1 MTRIH
6 IPPIK
11 CQGIKSKL
19 VPWIRDIVQWK
30 DRGRWVEPFVG
41 SGVVGFNIAPQYAL
55 FCDTNP
61 YIIAFYSA
69 LKTGELTPGQVR
81 EYLVSAG
88 KKLSQ
93 YGKEYYY
100 EVRERFNTTYQPLD
114 FLVLNRSCFN
124 GVIRFNRQGK
134 FNVPFG
140 HKVERFSK
148 AYITKIV
155 NQVEFVYKQAQLCRW
170 TFLCQDFRQTLA
182 DIRIDDVV
190 YCDPPYAGRHV
201 DYYNGWTETDEYA
214 LYTLLKQC
222 SGKFVLSTWHHNQY
236 RENPSITTLW
246 TEFHLLTKEH
256 FYHVGA
262 KETNRNSMIEA
273 IITNFIPGQLQTTR
287 SNMETYEQLL
297 LLEKAMEYTANVR

>member
-19 VPWIRDIVQWK
+19 VPWIRDIVQWN
-30 DRGRWVEPFVG
+30 DRGRWIEPFVG
-41 SGVVGFNIAPQYAL
+41 SGVVGFNIAPHHAL
-55 FCDTNP
+55 FCDSNP
-61 YIIAFYSA
+61 HIIAFYAA
-69 LKTGELTPGQVR
+69 LNTGELTPGQVKT
-81 EYLVSAG
+81 YLVSEG
-88 KKLSQ
+88 KKLAH
-93 YGKEYYY
+93 YGKAYYY

-124 GVIRFNRQGK
+124 GVIRFNSQGK

-155 NQVEFVYKQAQLCRW
+155 NQVEVVYKQAQLSQW

-182 DIRIDDVV
+182 DIHPDDVV

-201 DYYNGWTETDEYA
+201 DYYNGWTESDESA
-214 LYTLLKQC
+214 LCTLLKQC
-222 SGKFVLSTWHHNQY
+222 AGKFLLSTWHHNQY
-236 RENPSITTLW
+236 RGNPYITTLW
-246 TEFHLLTKEH
+246 TEFHMFTREH

-262 KETNRNSMIEA
+262 KETNRNPVIEA
-273 IITNFIPGQLQTTR
+273 IITNFIPRQLQATP
-287 SNMETYEQLL
+287 SEMKYEQLL
-297 LLEKAMEYTANVR
+297 LLEREMEYAVNVR